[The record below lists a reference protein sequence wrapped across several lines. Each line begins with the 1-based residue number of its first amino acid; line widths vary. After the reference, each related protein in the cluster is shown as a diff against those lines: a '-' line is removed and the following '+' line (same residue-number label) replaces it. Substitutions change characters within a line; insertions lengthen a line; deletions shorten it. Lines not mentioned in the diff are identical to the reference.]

1 MTTLVVVGVG
11 TGAALRGND
20 DGAVTTPGKHAAGTS
35 ARAVTD
41 AKGSHKKT
49 RPLRKLSNG
58 DPLRLWIG
66 GDSLAGSFG
75 IALGATAGATGIV
88 DATVDYK
95 VSSGLADNGIR
106 NWVDHAQ
113 QTMAS
118 EDPDAVVF
126 IIGTND
132 ASIVNSQDSNN
143 DGVPDWEVQYRQK
156 IDEMMLTFVG
166 GDRHRTVYWLG
177 PPTLRDNSLD
187 KGAQA
192 LGPVM
197 KDEAKK
203 FGGDV
208 VYVDTYRLFSD
219 SQGSYSSDLRDAHG
233 DVVQMRISDGVHF
246 TVDGAQYLANAVWK
260 PLAKRWRIGAQAH
273 PSTPIQYTIA
283 KGSNDYVPGV
293 GHYRPSVSHSSHS
306 SSSTTVPQSSVT
318 VTTVAGAPS
327 TTAATQTTTPA
338 TTPTKATTPPATT
351 PPATTPPTKPPPT
364 TPPKKTP
371 PKTPARSPAP

>member
-1 MTTLVVVGVG
+1 V
-11 TGAALRGND
+11 
-20 DGAVTTPGKHAAGTS
+20 HAI
-35 ARAVTD
+35 TD
-41 AKGSHKKT
+41 AKGSSKKA
-49 RPLRKLSNG
+49 RALRKLSNG

-88 DATVDYK
+88 DATIDYK

-106 NWVDHAQ
+106 DWVDHAQ

-118 EDPDAVVF
+118 ENPDAVVF

-143 DGVPDWEVQYRQK
+143 DGVPDWEVRYRQK

-177 PPTLRDNSLD
+177 PPTLRDDSLD

-197 KDEAKK
+197 KEEAKK

-219 SQGSYSSDLRDAHG
+219 SAGGYSSDLRDAHG
-233 DVVQMRISDGVHF
+233 DVVQMRISDGIHF
-246 TVDGAQYLANAVWK
+246 TVDGAQYLANAIWK
-260 PLAKRWRIGAQAH
+260 PLAKQWHIGAQAH

-327 TTAATQTTTPA
+327 TTAPATQGTTP
-338 TTPTKATTPPATT
+338 TTVPTKATTPPPTT
-351 PPATTPPTKPPPT
+351 PPATTPPTKPPAT

-371 PKTPARSPAP
+371 PKTPAQSPAP